1 MFLAL
6 VAHTLDFYTAQLHSW
21 LVEKFSWCGLRA
33 DGSVGLRAI
42 APPPTF
48 YRTSQC
54 QISSE
59 IFWAPYH
66 QFIGYFHIAAFPP
79 FLIPQRLPIYIINH
93 INILICQIP
102 KQDFTNFSS
111 DLFVDNNEHP
121 SIFLNVFSTH
131 ITCFRSQIL
140 VCPPDLGIC
149 DNISR
154 VCL

>member
-93 INILICQIP
+93 INILRCQIAN
-102 KQDFTNFSS
+102 KT
-111 DLFVDNNEHP
+111 LL
-121 SIFLNVFSTH
+121 IFP
-131 ITCFRSQIL
+131 QISL
-140 VCPPDLGIC
+140 
-149 DNISR
+149 
-154 VCL
+154 

>member
-6 VAHTLDFYTAQLHSW
+6 VTDCLDFCTAQLHFW
-21 LVEKFSWCGLRA
+21 LVEKFSWCGFRA

-54 QISSE
+54 QISSK

-79 FLIPQRLPIYIINH
+79 FLIPQLLPIYIIY
-93 INILICQIP
+93 NIIILRCQMPSKTFLIFPQI
-102 KQDFTNFSS
+102 SW
-111 DLFVDNNEHP
+111 
-121 SIFLNVFSTH
+121 
-131 ITCFRSQIL
+131 
-140 VCPPDLGIC
+140 
-149 DNISR
+149 
-154 VCL
+154 